1 MSTQYIVDESGKRV
15 SVIMGIEEYQY
26 LLTRAR
32 QQDETA
38 YLLSSPAS
46 AERLQEAMR
55 DSKAMRNCEQHSLIE
70 ND

>member
-15 SVIMGIEEYQY
+15 SVIMGIDEYQH

-38 YLLSSPAS
+38 YLLSSPAN
-46 AERLQEAMR
+46 AGRLREAMR
-55 DSKAMRNCEQHSLIE
+55 DSKRNRSST
-70 ND
+70 N